1 MGTKNDEDREF
12 WCEFFLLYQELPEL
26 WKVKSEVYKN
36 RNKKDAAYDKMVE
49 KMKEIEPKAD
59 RAMVRTKINAF
70 RTSYRRELKKVK
82 SSIRSGAGTDDIYK
96 PNLWYYNEL
105 DFLRDQEGQTQGTST
120 MDDNEI
126 AEEIDQMNE
135 TVDGDSDFPRPSE
148 QQSTS
153 KQKLANKRNTTENE
167 ETKRAK
173 LLNMACNTLQK
184 PKSEFQIIAS
194 GWGIE
199 LSKMTPNQQL
209 YAKKFIDDILFEG
222 RLGNLHRH
230 SVSINHL
237 PSPLNP
243 QSTLYN
249 HQYP

>member
-1 MGTKNDEDREF
+1 
-12 WCEFFLLYQELPEL
+12 
-26 WKVKSEVYKN
+26 
-36 RNKKDAAYDKMVE
+36 
-49 KMKEIEPKAD
+49 
-59 RAMVRTKINAF
+59 
-70 RTSYRRELKKVK
+70 
-82 SSIRSGAGTDDIYK
+82 
-96 PNLWYYNEL
+96 
-105 DFLRDQEGQTQGTST
+105 

-148 QQSTS
+148 QQSIS

-173 LLNMACNTLQK
+173 LLDMACKTLQS
-184 PKSEFQIIAS
+184 PKSDSQIIAS

-230 SVSINHL
+230 SVSINHS
-237 PSPLNP
+237 PSPLSP
-243 QSTLYN
+243 
-249 HQYP
+249 